1 MSGVHYLGE
10 GFQAVLFSSSLHD
23 LQAFFAQTLER
34 MGVRAGFEG
43 ATANPGKAKAGN
55 AFGNFIELLFRFN
68 RAGTSVK
75 GDLVGTSAV
84 IGE

>member
-1 MSGVHYLGE
+1 MGGVHYLGE

-75 GDLVGTSAV
+75 GDLVSASAV